1 MNTKNLVI
9 FSYNYPFGL
18 GETFLS
24 SELEYL
30 AKDFNSIHVLP
41 LFYGN
46 SKIARQVPP
55 NVSFSNPLIIE
66 DPKKERIRFFLQ
78 GTFAFSPFRFA
89 IKALFSQKIYRSKV
103 KLRKWLS
110 ETLIIRNILRVKKS
124 KHFFTYIKQDT
135 IIYFY
140 WGDKSSGIVPFIRE
154 RTDIPIVVRFHGS
167 DLYEEVNGG
176 HPFRDRLLMN
186 LDYAVFISEMG
197 YNYIVNRYP
206 FIKKKCVIYKLGVFE
221 KGISTSSN
229 DGCLRLVSCSNAIS
243 IKRVDLI
250 FKALFYLPFPVVW
263 THIGDGY
270 LIEKIKSKVHELP
283 SNVKINLLGYL
294 KNSDVS
300 DFYSSE
306 PVDLFLNV
314 SLSEGLPVSIMEAFS
329 FGIPAIATDV
339 GGTSEIVNS
348 SNGFLIT
355 AQLSEQILAETI
367 TKFNDLNIEVKNQ
380 MRYNARDMWA
390 REYDAGNN
398 FKAISG
404 FLQSL

>member
-30 AKDFNSIHVLP
+30 TKDFKSIHVLP
-41 LFYGN
+41 LFYGSCKN
-46 SKIARQVPP
+46 PRQVPP
-55 NVSFSNPLIIE
+55 NVSYSHPLILE
-66 DPKKERIRFFLQ
+66 DPKKERIRFFIK
-78 GTFAFSPFRFA
+78 GTFTITPFRFA
-89 IKALFSQKIYRSKV
+89 LKALFIQKAYRSKV
-103 KLRKWLS
+103 KFRKWLS
-110 ETLIIRNILRVKKS
+110 ETLIIRNILRGKKLRHIFS
-124 KHFFTYIKQDT
+124 FIKQES

-140 WGDKSSGIVPFIRE
+140 WGDKSSGIVPFIRNKIE
-154 RTDIPIVVRFHGS
+154 KPIVVRFHGS
-167 DLYEEVNGG
+167 DLYQEVNGG

-206 FIKKKCVIYKLGVFE
+206 LLKKKCVIYKLGVFE
-221 KGISTSSN
+221 NGISTSSN

-250 FKALFYLPFPVVW
+250 FKALFYLSFPVIW

-270 LIEKIKSKVHELP
+270 LIEKIKSRFHELP
-283 SNVKINLLGYL
+283 SNVKVNLLGHL
-294 KNSDVS
+294 KNSDVK

-348 SNGFLIT
+348 SNGFLIS
-355 AQLSEQILAETI
+355 AQLSEQKLAETI
-367 TKFNDLNIEVKNQ
+367 IKYYDLNNEAKNQ
-380 MRYNARDMWA
+380 MRINAREMWY
-390 REYDAGNN
+390 REYNGRDN
-398 FKAISG
+398 FKALSD